1 MYKIL
6 NEISRLIIYSMLLT
20 ITVGLMMCNCLS
32 MGTTNWLESMLYKSW
47 IHTTNQI
54 QKLGWFIQTIK
65 TTSLILVDQTR
76 FIRKVILSIKMEKGR
91 NIAIWVLF
99 VLGKL
104 KFYLI
109 YQLFTKKW
117 KMESGL
123 ILCMMMRLAI
133 H

>member
-1 MYKIL
+1 
-6 NEISRLIIYSMLLT
+6 
-20 ITVGLMMCNCLS
+20 
-32 MGTTNWLESMLYKSW
+32 
-47 IHTTNQI
+47 
-54 QKLGWFIQTIK
+54 
-65 TTSLILVDQTR
+65 LVDQTR